1 MTMNMDVVEQIR
13 DFDSTLEHRAAKPT
27 DDVDGHFQNFVA
39 LDNSRRKRP
48 LVNSCWASRT

>member
-13 DFDSTLEHRAAKPT
+13 DFHSTLEHRAAKPT